1 MRYGIFLIFMTL
13 TGFLVFNVQNVNTK
27 QGEHP
32 KKEIKNMF
40 ITITSSKVDSM
51 QSEKVDKFLA
61 EFLPRFQK
69 QPGVN
74 SIYHFDR
81 PDKGDEV
88 TVVVWESAEAVK
100 AYRQSELIKE
110 AIEFEKAN
118 NLPATREGYPLKYKF

>member
-1 MRYGIFLIFMTL
+1 MRYGIFLMFIIL
-13 TGFLVFNVQNVNTK
+13 IGFLVSNMQNGNTNHDEHFNKETK
-27 QGEHP
+27 S
-32 KKEIKNMF
+32 MF
-40 ITITSSKVDSM
+40 ITITSSKVDSV
-51 QSEKVDKFLA
+51 QLEKVEKFLA

-74 SIYHFDR
+74 SIYHFDC

-88 TVVVWESAEAVK
+88 TVVVWESADAVK

-118 NLPATREGYPLKYKF
+118 NLSVTREGYPLKYKF

>member
-1 MRYGIFLIFMTL
+1 MRYGIFLKFITL
-13 TGFLVFNVQNVNTK
+13 IGFLVFNLQNGNTNYS
-27 QGEHP
+27 EHS
-32 KKEIKNMF
+32 KKETKNMF
-40 ITITSSKVDSM
+40 ITITLSKVDTV
-51 QSEKVDKFLA
+51 QLEKVEKFLA

-88 TVVVWESAEAVK
+88 TVVIWESEEAVK

>member
-1 MRYGIFLIFMTL
+1 MRYGIFFIFITL
-13 TGFLVFNVQNVNTK
+13 TGFLVSNIQNGNTNHN
-27 QGEHP
+27 EHP
-32 KKEIKNMF
+32 KKETKNMF
-40 ITITSSKVDSM
+40 ITITSSKVDSI
-51 QSEKVDKFLA
+51 QSEKVEKFLA

-69 QPGVN
+69 QPGVK

-88 TVVVWESAEAVK
+88 TVVVWESEDAVK

-118 NLPATREGYPLKYKF
+118 NLPATREGYHLKYKF

>member
-1 MRYGIFLIFMTL
+1 MRYSIFLMFITL
-13 TGFLVFNVQNVNTK
+13 TGFLVFNVRNGNRNY
-27 QGEHP
+27 GEHSQ
-32 KKEIKNMF
+32 KETTNMF
-40 ITITSSKVDSM
+40 ITITSSKVDSV
-51 QSEKVDKFLA
+51 QLEKVEKFLA

-74 SIYHFDR
+74 SVYHFNR

-88 TVVVWESAEAVK
+88 TVVVWQSEDAVK

-110 AIEFEKAN
+110 VIEFEKAN

>member
-1 MRYGIFLIFMTL
+1 MRYGIFFMFIIL
-13 TGFLVFNVQNVNTK
+13 TGFLVFNVRNGNTNY
-27 QGEHP
+27 GEHSQ
-32 KKEIKNMF
+32 KEMTNMF

-51 QSEKVDKFLA
+51 QSEKVEKFLA

-69 QPGVN
+69 QPGVK
-74 SIYHFDR
+74 SIYHFDQ

-88 TVVVWESAEAVK
+88 TVVVWESADAVK